1 MKVLNIIIFLCVCCL
16 NANAQ
21 KYWVMGQIVDDF
33 TYDPIDSVTVRFLR
47 TDSTEVER
55 FVSKDETK
63 RNNRSFGESISAPGK
78 YILHFSKRGYEDTY
92 KTVNFRY
99 QKYRITGGT
108 FGRVLMKKKPSLTER
123 RLDEAVVTAT
133 RIKMVMKGDTI
144 QYNAD
149 AFQLREGSM
158 LDQLIAMLP
167 GAELRE
173 GGVIYVNGK
182 RISNLLVNGEDFFR
196 VNPRIAL

>member
-78 YILHFSKRGYEDTY
+78 YILHFSKRGY
-92 KTVNFRY
+92 
-99 QKYRITGGT
+99 
-108 FGRVLMKKKPSLTER
+108 
-123 RLDEAVVTAT
+123 
-133 RIKMVMKGDTI
+133 
-144 QYNAD
+144 
-149 AFQLREGSM
+149 
-158 LDQLIAMLP
+158 
-167 GAELRE
+167 
-173 GGVIYVNGK
+173 
-182 RISNLLVNGEDFFR
+182 
-196 VNPRIAL
+196 